1 MASRDL
7 VSKAFDDRY
16 PWGVDE
22 DKAPLEWF
30 RDGWQA
36 AMRQVLHHRQIHGH
50 EWVQAIGRPLGD
62 CGRCGYPD
70 PPAGG
75 RIAWP
80 GDPQGPGPR
89 SRR

>member
-1 MASRDL
+1 MAGRDL
-7 VSKAFDDRY
+7 VSRAFDDRY

-22 DKAPLEWF
+22 DKAPLGWF

-36 AMRQVLHHRQIHGH
+36 AIRQVLHHRQIHGH

-62 CGRCGYPD
+62 CGRCGYSD

-75 RIAWP
+75 EIVWP
-80 GDPQGPGPR
+80 GGRQSPGPH